1 MVMVFIQPTTESRDM
16 HPSMIKEDQP
26 KEFILTLAD
35 RCDRC
40 GSQALV
46 MIKGV
51 SGELMFCGHH
61 FNKVMND
68 PVGYEKMMS
77 YAFEIVDEREKIV
90 ENRLI
95 GGHNQ

>member
-1 MVMVFIQPTTESRDM
+1 MVFIQPTTESRKM
-16 HPSMIKEDQP
+16 HPSMIKEQEQP
-26 KEFILTLAD
+26 KEYVLTLAD

-46 MIKGV
+46 MVKGV

-68 PVGYEKMMS
+68 PVGYEKMMA
-77 YAFEIVDEREKIV
+77 YAYSFVDEREK
-90 ENRLI
+90 LI
-95 GGHNQ
+95 ETRNKGESYS